1 MKGSIGILGSPVGLT
16 ELAFRGVE
24 KIDPPF
30 TIKFSTTDACNQLA
44 RVLTC
49 SKSE

>member
-1 MKGSIGILGSPVGLT
+1 MKGNIDILNNPVGLT

-30 TIKFSTTDACNQLA
+30 TIKFSTTDACSQLA
-44 RVLTC
+44 RVLIC